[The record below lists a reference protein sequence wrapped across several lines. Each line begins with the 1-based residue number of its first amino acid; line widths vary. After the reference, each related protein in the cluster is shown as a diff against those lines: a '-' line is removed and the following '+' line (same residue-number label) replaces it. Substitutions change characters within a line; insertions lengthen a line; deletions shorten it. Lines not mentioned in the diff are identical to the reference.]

1 MYQNKLLFLLPIG
14 ITPLHY
20 AAKKGYS
27 NIFKMIFDE
36 IKDKSPKDN
45 CELTPLHNAAQNG
58 HEEICNML
66 LGKVENKNP
75 KDINGKSKF

>member
-1 MYQNKLLFLLPIG
+1 
-14 ITPLHY
+14 
-20 AAKKGYS
+20 
-27 NIFKMIFDE
+27 MIFDE